1 MVAKTSY
8 ERIGG
13 RTRDNLPMAIFG
25 ERVCHLSLKTN
36 RRDKSKLERMR
47 EGIWLGMRMRTNE
60 ALIGTPAGVV
70 KARTIRILPEDKWSA
85 AMILEV
91 RGTPRR
97 PNHLVDDDN
106 VLRTSMKSHLIIEDT
121 TIETRN
127 MKARRVKS
135 LSHGETPGC
144 PGCKS
149 IGEKNGPSH
158 STECRQRLQNEMS
171 STREGKIRLD
181 EE

>member
-1 MVAKTSY
+1 
-8 ERIGG
+8 
-13 RTRDNLPMAIFG
+13 
-25 ERVCHLSLKTN
+25 
-36 RRDKSKLERMR
+36 
-47 EGIWLGMRMRTNE
+47 MRMRTNE

-70 KARTIRILPEDKWSA
+70 KARTIWILPEDEKWSA

-97 PNHLVDDDN
+97 PNPLVDDEN
-106 VLRTSMKSHLIIEDT
+106 VPEEIDEIMSDIVPRTATEEAWRSMYVTRRLI
-121 TIETRN
+121 
-127 MKARRVKS
+127 
-135 LSHGETPGC
+135 LYGETPGC

-171 STREGKIRLD
+171 TTRETKIKLD
-181 EE
+181 EEQKRRDAPGLSGVDVTKVNKSCSYSINDSHSWIEGKFDHGHHV